1 MMGNLEVPVYL
12 FTGFLGSGKTTFIQE
27 LLEGEDFYDGERTL
41 VLLCEE
47 GEVEL
52 EPDKFA
58 FPDIF
63 VERVQKEDLRPDM
76 QRLAGLTEKH
86 MADRVLIEYN
96 GMWPMADLFTAAPA
110 NWTIYQEMMFA
121 DATTFMMYNTN
132 MRQLT
137 FDKMQTAELVV
148 FNRFSEE
155 FDQMDFHKIVRVAN
169 RRSNICYEYEPDN
182 VVFDEIPDPLP
193 YDMEAPSITIK
204 DEWYAEWYRDITEN
218 QDNYEGKKIRI
229 KGMVARDETLPDN
242 YFVFGRHVMTCCE
255 ADIQFAGLVNVYA
268 KATQLKTGDWVVVD
282 ADIKIREEK
291 MYGEEGPV
299 LICSKVTKCEP
310 ADPEV
315 ATF

>member
-27 LLEGEDFYDGERTL
+27 LLEGEDFYSGERTM

-52 EPDKFA
+52 DPEQFA
-58 FPDIF
+58 FPDVF
-63 VERVQKEDLRPDM
+63 VERIQKEDLQPAK
-76 QRLAGLTEKH
+76 LADLTEKH
-86 MADRVLIEYN
+86 MADRILIEYN
-96 GMWPMADLFTAAPA
+96 GMWPMADLFTAAPE

-148 FNRFSEE
+148 FNRFSEDY
-155 FDQMDFHKIVRVAN
+155 DQMDYHKLVRVAN
-169 RRSNICYEYEPDN
+169 RKSNICYEYEPDN

-193 YDMEAPSITIK
+193 YDMEAPVITIK

-218 QDNYEGKKIRI
+218 QDNYEGKKIKV
-229 KGMVARDETLPDN
+229 KGLVARDQTLPDN
-242 YFVFGRHVMTCCE
+242 YLVFGRHVMTCCE
-255 ADIQFAGLVNVYA
+255 ADIQFAGLACIYA
-268 KATQLKTGDWVVVD
+268 KATDFKTGDWIAVD
-282 ADIKIREEK
+282 ATIKIREEK
-291 MYGEEGPV
+291 LYGEEGPV
-299 LICSKVTKCEP
+299 LICSKIRKCEP